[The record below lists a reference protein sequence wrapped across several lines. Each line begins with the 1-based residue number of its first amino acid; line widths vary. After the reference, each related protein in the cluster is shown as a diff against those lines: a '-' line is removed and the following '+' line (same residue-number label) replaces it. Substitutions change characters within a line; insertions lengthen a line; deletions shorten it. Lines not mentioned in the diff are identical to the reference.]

1 MREAVGIP
9 AGFLAYSIST
19 IILLI
24 AVQVTFPKP
33 QEWSSLITASIAVV
47 AFEITC
53 ATVKN
58 FSNNAGVKIV
68 GVMIA
73 FFWLA
78 SLGIDFFSGAE
89 EVVKFFSGGGQDS
102 KGLIHFKELIE
113 SVWNS
118 KICAGVSV
126 VLALWTLGK

>member
-89 EVVKFFSGGGQDS
+89 EVVKFFSGGQNS
-102 KGLIHFKELIE
+102 RGLENLKELIE

-118 KICAGVSV
+118 KSCAGVSV

>member
-1 MREAVGIP
+1 MRETVGIP
-9 AGFLAYSIST
+9 AGILVYFVAT
-19 IILLI
+19 IISLI
-24 AVQVTFPKP
+24 VVQVAVATPR
-33 QEWSSLITASIAVV
+33 EWSTFITASIAVV
-47 AFEITC
+47 SFEITC
-53 ATVKN
+53 AAVKN
-58 FSNNAGVKIV
+58 FSNETGVKIV

-89 EVVKFFSGGGQDS
+89 EVVKFFSGGQNS
-102 KGLIHFKELIE
+102 RGLENLKELIE

>member
-1 MREAVGIP
+1 MRETVGIP
-9 AGFLAYSIST
+9 AGVLVYSIST

-24 AVQVTFPKP
+24 AVQIIFSAPH
-33 QEWSSLITASIAVV
+33 EWASLITASIAVV

-53 ATVKN
+53 AAVKN
-58 FSNNAGVKIV
+58 FSNEAGVKIV

-73 FFWLA
+73 LFWLA
-78 SLGIDFFSGAE
+78 SLGVDFFSFAE
-89 EVVKFFSGGGQDS
+89 RIMEFLGGGQGS
-102 KGLIHFKELIE
+102 SGVENFKELTD

-126 VLALWTLGK
+126 VLALWTLTK